1 MAGWRAASIQVFE
14 AAGVIGVAGML
25 HGNSITDSLETC
37 MFTVLCKLALLAVYG
52 VALAS
57 YATPLPLSADAIG
70 WLRIVALVLLA
81 VHALEVVFCF
91 RKVSLHKG
99 PLLDS
104 VLLTL
109 LFGFLHWKPL
119 TDAARQAR

>member
-1 MAGWRAASIQVFE
+1 
-14 AAGVIGVAGML
+14 ML
-25 HGNSITDSLETC
+25 HGNSFTDSLETC

-70 WLRIVALVLLA
+70 WLRIAALVLLA

-119 TDAARQAR
+119 ADAARQAR

>member
-1 MAGWRAASIQVFE
+1 
-14 AAGVIGVAGML
+14 
-25 HGNSITDSLETC
+25 

>member
-1 MAGWRAASIQVFE
+1 
-14 AAGVIGVAGML
+14 
-25 HGNSITDSLETC
+25 
-37 MFTVLCKLALLAVYG
+37 
-52 VALAS
+52 
-57 YATPLPLSADAIG
+57 
-70 WLRIVALVLLA
+70 VLLA

-119 TDAARQAR
+119 ADAARQAR

>member
-1 MAGWRAASIQVFE
+1 
-14 AAGVIGVAGML
+14 
-25 HGNSITDSLETC
+25 
-37 MFTVLCKLALLAVYG
+37 MFNVLCKLVLLAVYG

-70 WLRIVALVLLA
+70 WLRIVALALLA
-81 VHALEVVFCF
+81 VHLLEVVLCF
-91 RKVSLHKG
+91 RKVALHKG

-109 LFGFLHWKPL
+109 LFGFLHWKPMA
-119 TDAARQAR
+119 DAVQRTR

>member
-1 MAGWRAASIQVFE
+1 
-14 AAGVIGVAGML
+14 
-25 HGNSITDSLETC
+25 
-37 MFTVLCKLALLAVYG
+37 MFNVLSKIVLLAVYG
-52 VALAS
+52 LALVS

-81 VHALEVVFCF
+81 AHLLEVVLCF
-91 RKVSLHKG
+91 RKVALHKG
-99 PLLDS
+99 PLFDS

-119 TDAARQAR
+119 ADAARQAR